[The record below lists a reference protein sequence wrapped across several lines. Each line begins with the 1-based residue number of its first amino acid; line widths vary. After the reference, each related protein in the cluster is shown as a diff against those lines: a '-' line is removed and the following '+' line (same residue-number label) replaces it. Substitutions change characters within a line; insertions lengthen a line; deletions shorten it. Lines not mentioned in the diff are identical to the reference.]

1 MIKQYEGGGIYAI
14 TLTSTNKTLELN
26 EQELSELLD
35 VSETLERENIELKEE
50 LRALRG
56 ENKFVRQE
64 LKKIISRLE

>member
-1 MIKQYEGGGIYAI
+1 MIKHYEGGGVYSI

-26 EQELSELLD
+26 EQELAELLD
-35 VSETLERENIELKEE
+35 VSETLERESIKLKEE
-50 LRALRG
+50 VRALRG

>member
-1 MIKQYEGGGIYAI
+1 MIKQYEGGGVYII

-26 EQELSELLD
+26 EQELAELLD

-50 LRALRG
+50 NRAVRG

>member
-1 MIKQYEGGGIYAI
+1 MIKHYEGGGVYII

-35 VSETLERENIELKEE
+35 VSETLERENLEFRERI
-50 LRALRG
+50 RAVRG
-56 ENKFVRQE
+56 ENKFIKQE